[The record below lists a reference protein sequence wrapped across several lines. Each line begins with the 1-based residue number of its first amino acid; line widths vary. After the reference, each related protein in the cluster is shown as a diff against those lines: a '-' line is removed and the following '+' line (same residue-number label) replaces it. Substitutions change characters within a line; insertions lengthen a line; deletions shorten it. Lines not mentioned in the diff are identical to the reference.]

1 MRITPWFQAIRF
13 CLAILCIAAV
23 GSSGSVVAYQRG
35 DASLP
40 ATESESDWADL
51 GAAFFLS
58 ADEPGTTDVTGET
71 YVLPS
76 SGAEVVIGDG
86 VSANDPA
93 ESDFEDQV
101 IVTIPGGIGAIAV
114 IQGLGYPAGVM
125 EGYVSGFGG
134 SMENVVEIDVQ
145 TDRFLATGLYQISLD
160 FDEVYLFISV
170 DAATSPGEHIIQ
182 VVVVGDD
189 SLAESISLLR
199 ANVSINGLHMFAD
212 IDEHAIQDLAS
223 RHLED

>member
-1 MRITPWFQAIRF
+1 MPWFQTIRV
-13 CLAILCIAAV
+13 CLALLCMAAA
-23 GSSGSVVAYQRG
+23 GSSGSVVAHQRG

-40 ATESESDWADL
+40 ATEVESDWADL

-58 ADEPGTTDVTGET
+58 ADEPDTADITGEM

-114 IQGLGYPAGVM
+114 IQGLGYPAAVM
-125 EGYVSGFGG
+125 EGYVSGFAG
-134 SMENVVEIDVQ
+134 SMEDVVEIDVQ
-145 TDRFLATGLYQISLD
+145 TDRYLATGLYQINLD
-160 FDEVYLFISV
+160 FDVVYLLISV
-170 DAATSPGEHIIQ
+170 DAATSPGAHIIQ
-182 VVVVGDD
+182 VVAVGDD

-199 ANVSINGLHMFAD
+199 ANVSINGHRMFAD
-212 IDEHAIQDLAS
+212 IDEQAIQDLAS